1 LAALNI
7 RAYTATSAPGPHP
20 EVTVECDRGFV
31 VIGGGARVN
40 ADEPGNLLTM
50 IMPVDKHKWRAK
62 AKDHNRPSP
71 GATLT
76 ASCIAAEVSPENV
89 FVAEATNVGARGRV
103 SAHAT
108 LPSEYALVGGGA
120 RTWWEHPPWPGS
132 LLTASF
138 GSSDTWTAE
147 AKDHVTPSPVV
158 VTAFAIG
165 LSRAL
170 MARISVQVISASD
183 TSHLLQHRPSATAD
197 LTVGFA
203 AAPGAVGVMTGGGA
217 RSDSQGPGSLLITS
231 DPKDKTKWIAASK
244 DHEVPDP
251 TTIES
256 FAFGLVAV

>member
-1 LAALNI
+1 
-7 RAYTATSAPGPHP
+7 
-20 EVTVECDRGFV
+20 
-31 VIGGGARVN
+31 
-40 ADEPGNLLTM
+40 
-50 IMPVDKHKWRAK
+50 
-62 AKDHNRPSP
+62 
-71 GATLT
+71 
-76 ASCIAAEVSPENV
+76 
-89 FVAEATNVGARGRV
+89 VGARGRV

-256 FAFGLVAV
+256 FALGSSPSSSPRASSKGLVVRARLRVALRVARPEEERMKWRVARQAQAAATCLLWIR